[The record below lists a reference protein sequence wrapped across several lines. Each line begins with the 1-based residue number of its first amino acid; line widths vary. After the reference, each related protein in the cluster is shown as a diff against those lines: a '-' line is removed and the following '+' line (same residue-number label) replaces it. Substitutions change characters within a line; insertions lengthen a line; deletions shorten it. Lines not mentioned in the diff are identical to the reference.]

1 MSVFERE
8 GESECVC
15 VVRRLFNRSFFFA
28 FTSVHNSNSKWLEL
42 AFVHHDAAHE
52 DCCHL
57 LTIWN
62 MFGAFYVEY
71 QLILYLHGAHFVYTA
86 HHI

>member
-1 MSVFERE
+1 MN
-8 GESECVC
+8 VC
-15 VVRRLFNRSFFFA
+15 VWLGGSSTVLFFFA
-28 FTSVHNSNSKWLEL
+28 FPSVHNSNSKWLEL

-62 MFGAFYVEY
+62 MFGAFLCRIPADIVLTRGTLCLHSTSH
-71 QLILYLHGAHFVYTA
+71 LIQRL
-86 HHI
+86 